1 MSEPPRRPTSP
12 DRARRLAFYASGALP
27 LLGLCGAPPDLML
40 LIYTTFVAA
49 SAIRRR
55 TTFTERI
62 PGPPWLSWFV
72 IMVLVGFLT
81 ETLAWAGNYLARA
94 EQPALF
100 HPQLLYD
107 LLLSPGIYAAWAV
120 GWILGSRR
128 WRFSVTDVFVVQ
140 GVYGIL
146 LEQNGAILLAGLR
159 AMPLGLRL
167 RLYVFVVDGAAAG
180 LAYLPFE
187 SRLAAPRAT
196 DSRWK
201 FPAALL
207 ALLAAT
213 ALAALGWSATLDAL
227 GVTIPE
233 PKPIWLAPLW

>member
-1 MSEPPRRPTSP
+1 MSEPPRRPTWP
-12 DRARRLAFYASGALP
+12 GRARRLAFYASGALP
-27 LLGLCGAPPDLML
+27 LFGLCGAPPDPML
-40 LIYTTFVAA
+40 LIYTAFVAV
-49 SAIRRR
+49 SAVRRR
-55 TTFTERI
+55 TTFLERI
-62 PGPPWLSWFV
+62 PGPTWLSYLV
-72 IMVLVGFLT
+72 VMVLAGFLT

-94 EQPALF
+94 EQPALL

-107 LLLSPGIYAAWAV
+107 LLLSPGVYGAWAV
-120 GWILGSRR
+120 GWIVVSRR
-128 WRFSVTDVFVVQ
+128 WRFAVTDVFVVQ

-159 AMPLGLRL
+159 AMPLGLL
-167 RLYVFVVDGAAAG
+167 LWLYVFVVYGAAAG

-187 SRLAAPRAT
+187 AGLAAPRAT

-213 ALAALGWSATLDAL
+213 ALVAVGWSATLGAL
-227 GVTIPE
+227 GVAIPE